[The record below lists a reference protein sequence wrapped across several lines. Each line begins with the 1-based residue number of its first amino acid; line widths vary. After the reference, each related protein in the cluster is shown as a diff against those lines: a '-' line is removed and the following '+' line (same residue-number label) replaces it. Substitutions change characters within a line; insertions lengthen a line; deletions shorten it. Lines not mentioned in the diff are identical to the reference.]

1 MPTFVAPSSD
11 NARLGFLQSTK
22 NAMQHDGE
30 AGQKYVFAETQEKVL
45 AFLPGFEERV
55 LLSSS
60 RFSARSKEV
69 DEKNVAYEKLLT
81 YIKDGIEVCVRMIRR
96 VELPVQTFTLYG
108 LTLDGKAPSFGS
120 PSETFEF
127 VKQFIAG
134 DEASGKLGNPQIA
147 CPTAQ
152 EIKDKYDI
160 AKKEND
166 DVVAADRAYGQVQ
179 TELSSMRIAADD
191 LINDIMADL
200 RHSLRKLDGPSQ
212 RRIMMTYGA
221 KYKFLPGEPPE
232 DPPAPKGGLGGTG
245 GDEKMEAAGV

>member
-1 MPTFVAPSSD
+1 MPTFVAPSND

-30 AGQKYVFAETQEKVL
+30 AGQKYVFAETQEKIL

-55 LLSSS
+55 KSSS
-60 RFSARSKEV
+60 TLFGARSKEV
-69 DEKNVAYEKLLT
+69 DEKNVTYDRLLT
-81 YIKDGIEVCVRMIRR
+81 YIKDGIEVCARMIRR
-96 VELPVQTFTLYG
+96 EELPVQTFSFYG
-108 LTLDGKAPSFGS
+108 LTLEGKAPSFGN

-134 DEASGKLGNPQIA
+134 DEGSGKLGNPRIA

-152 EIKDKYDI
+152 EINDKYVI
-160 AKKEND
+160 AKKDND

-179 TELSSMRIAADD
+179 NELSSLRIEADS

-200 RHSLRKLDGPSQ
+200 RHSLRKLEGPAQ

-221 KYKFLPGEPPE
+221 RYKFLPGETPE
-232 DPPAPKGGLGGTG
+232 DVPPAPKAELKETQT
-245 GDEKMEAAGV
+245 AGA